1 MESRFACALV
11 LLWGAAGAGGCGDF
25 PEAPWVL
32 RAEPRLLGFRV
43 EVVEAGPNSAEGLLP
58 IPADRVRSQP
68 LPGDV
73 VELSAF
79 VASSDGEI
87 PTAAI
92 DPVWLLCPVGPCLSV
107 LNEPGARDACG
118 DLVPERL
125 PCLLPAGE
133 TSRFVAPNF
142 DPALAFEE
150 QVGFRVALVGHST
163 DDTTTSDCLDRMG
176 DRSKPRWDGCVA
188 GYFGLTYG
196 PTTRVLKAA
205 LEAGIEVTGEDFE
218 PEDLDFPVAPLFN
231 PESVPLVIEPTEVE
245 VSFFGANKF
254 VATSDAVTVLEAGAA
269 YSILEAIDPRDAQ
282 TLVGLGGD
290 GVVRRLRSSPS
301 FSVTTDTPDTLEFRN
316 RGDWVIH
323 APQTP
328 GHFEVF
334 VLLSGPALGSAWSG
348 FEFEVRE
355 P

>member
-1 MESRFACALV
+1 MV
-11 LLWGAAGAGGCGDF
+11 LTWGAAGASGCGDF

-32 RAEPRLLGFRV
+32 RDEPRLLGFRM
-43 EVVEAGPNSAEGLLP
+43 EVVEPGPNSAEGLLP

-73 VELSAF
+73 VDLSAF
-79 VASSDGEI
+79 MASSGGEI

-92 DPVWLLCPVGPCLSV
+92 DPVWMLCPVGPCLSV

-118 DLVPERL
+118 DGVPERV
-125 PCLLPAGE
+125 PCFLPAGE
-133 TSRFVAPNF
+133 TSRFVAPSF
-142 DPALAFEE
+142 DPSLAFEE
-150 QVGFRVALVGHST
+150 QVGFRVALVGHTS
-163 DDTTTSDCLDRMG
+163 DDATTPDCLDRMG

-188 GYFGLTYG
+188 GYFAVTYG
-196 PTTRVLKAA
+196 PTTRVLKIA
-205 LEAGIEVTGEDFE
+205 LDAGIEVTGEEVE

-231 PESVPLVIEPTEVE
+231 PESVPLLLAPGVADSPFDIAYRVL
-245 VSFFGANKF
+245 
-254 VATSDAVTVLEAGAA
+254 ATSDAVTVLEPGAA
-269 YSILEAIDPRDAQ
+269 FRVLDAIDLRDAQ
-282 TLVGLGGD
+282 DLVSIGD
-290 GVVRRLRSSPS
+290 EGVRRRRSVPS
-301 FSVTTDTPDTLEFRN
+301 FSLTTDTPDTLEFRN

-323 APQTP
+323 APETP
-328 GHFEVF
+328 GRFEVF

>member
-1 MESRFACALV
+1 MESRFASALV

-32 RAEPRLLGFRV
+32 RSEPRLLGYRV

-79 VASSDGEI
+79 MASSDGEI

-205 LEAGIEVTGEDFE
+205 LDAGLELTGEDLE
-218 PEDLDFPVAPLFN
+218 PEELDFPVAPLFN
-231 PESVPLVIEPTEVE
+231 PESVPLLLAPDGLQPGFEIAYR
-245 VSFFGANKF
+245 FL
-254 VATSDAVTVLEAGAA
+254 ATPDAVTVLEPGGA
-269 YSILEAIDPRDAQ
+269 YQVLDAIDPRDSQ
-282 TLVGLGGD
+282 DLVSIGD
-290 GVVRRLRSSPS
+290 EGVRRRRSIPS
-301 FSVTTDTPDTLEFRN
+301 FSMTTDTPDTLEFRN

-323 APQTP
+323 APQAP
-328 GHFEVF
+328 GRFEVF
-334 VLLSGPALGSAWSG
+334 VLLSGPALGSALAG
-348 FEFEVRE
+348 FEFEVR
-355 P
+355 